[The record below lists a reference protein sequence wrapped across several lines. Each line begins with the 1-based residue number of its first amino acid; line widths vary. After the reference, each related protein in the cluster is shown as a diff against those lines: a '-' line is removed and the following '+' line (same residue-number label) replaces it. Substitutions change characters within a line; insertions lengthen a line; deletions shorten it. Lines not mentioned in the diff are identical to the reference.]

1 LRCCARIGR
10 ESCESAGF
18 TTALAVLSVPS
29 GLHEGIGVSESDCLF
44 CRIVDDEIPARFV
57 HRDDRVVAFH
67 DVNPQAPLHLLV
79 VPVKHVTSLR
89 DATAVDGDLLAHI
102 VEVIQSVTRDAQV
115 ADSGYR
121 TVVNT
126 GADGGQTVDHLH
138 LHVLGGRRMAWPP
151 G

>member
-1 LRCCARIGR
+1 VCT
-10 ESCESAGF
+10 SAP
-18 TTALAVLSVPS
+18 VRSVPS
-29 GLHEGIGVSESDCLF
+29 PLYEDVGVSESDCLF
-44 CRIVDDEIPARFV
+44 CRIVDGEIPARFV
-57 HRDDRVVAFH
+57 HRDDQVVAFH
-67 DVNPQAPLHLLV
+67 DVNPQAPVHVLV
-79 VPVKHVTSLR
+79 VPVRHVASLR
-89 DATAVDGDLLAHI
+89 ELTTIDGDLLAHI
-102 VEVIQSVTRDAQV
+102 VQVIKQVTREAHI